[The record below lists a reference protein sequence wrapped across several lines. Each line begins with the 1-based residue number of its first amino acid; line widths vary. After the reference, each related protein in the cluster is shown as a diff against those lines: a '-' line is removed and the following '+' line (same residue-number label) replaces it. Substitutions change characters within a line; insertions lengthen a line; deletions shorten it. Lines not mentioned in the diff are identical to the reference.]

1 MVSHLHVHTEYSMLD
16 GLARLDPL
24 VQRAAEL
31 DMKSLAITDHG
42 GLYGAIDFYRTAKGS
57 GVKPIIGCEMYVTT
71 KSRHDRNPSDRI
83 HHLTV
88 LAKDGEGYKNLVKLV
103 TLSHLEGYYKKPRVD
118 HELLEAHSGGLAVL
132 SGCPRGEVP
141 SLISEGRLDEAMDR
155 ASWYRDVF
163 GTYFLEVMQHGNVPE
178 LPEINQGLVGI
189 NKKLNIPLVATNDSH
204 YVLEEHAHNH
214 EVLLCIQTNTNMD
227 DPKRMQFGEATYHLR
242 SHDQMVAVFSEIPE
256 AVSNTDMV
264 AEMCNLELDFTQA
277 RLPEFPV
284 PDSLSSDEYLRKIC
298 LEGFSRLL
306 PGAPEEYKQ
315 RLDYELEVIRQ
326 TQFPDYF
333 LVVWDIA
340 KFVRKNNIFF
350 TVRGSAAASL
360 VLYCLGV
367 TDVDPMPFNL
377 VFERFLNLERKEM
390 PDIDMDFQD
399 DRRQEVINYCS
410 AHYGREHVA
419 HIITFGTF
427 GARQSVRDAGR
438 ALGMTL
444 DNVDRVARMIPEKL
458 NIDIDTSLVESE
470 ELKVVYDSHQE
481 TKRLIETAKQLEGVT
496 RHKSVH
502 AAGVVISKEPLDTVV
517 PLEFTSRGDE
527 AGAVMTQYAMDP
539 VAALGLLKMD
549 FLGLTNLSVLANALV
564 MVGENHGVN
573 IKLQEIPLNDQNT
586 FGLLSRG
593 ETIGVFQLES
603 AGMVRYIKE
612 LKPNS
617 INDVAAMIALY
628 RPGPMDHISTFIDA
642 KHGRREVTYVH
653 PALKDILEETYGV
666 IVYQDQV
673 LHIAREFAGY
683 TLGEADIVRKAMGK
697 KVPEIM
703 AEERDKFVEGAQ
715 EQGYTEELAD
725 SVFMLVE
732 PFAGYAFNK
741 AHSVSYGLVSYW
753 TAYLKANFPAE
764 YMAAFMNSYIGKKD
778 RLISAVADCRRMGI
792 PVFPPRVNSS
802 FQEFTIE
809 KTAEGV
815 VGIRFGLAAIK
826 NVGSEALTPLIEA
839 RLEHGDFDS
848 LENLCKNGDIGS
860 LNRKSIECLIMA
872 GCLDEF
878 GDRGGLLEVAEKIN
892 SLAQQEKTLRDS
904 SQSTMFDM
912 LGEAEGASLAA
923 IDIPISST
931 SDHEKRMWEVELMG
945 MSLSSSD
952 HLANVMSKMKDD
964 VQIMLSQLESN
975 GKKGRS
981 TIGGQVSTIVD
992 RFTRDNKPFK
1002 VITLELLDGSLE
1014 AVVWEDALKKS
1025 PDIWDPGKIVTVTGT
1040 IRERDGDITIS
1051 VQEGSEVDL
1060 DKVLNSGNVNEIE
1073 QEKRTQ
1079 TFREGRVSPET
1090 NGTVMNG
1097 NGKHY
1102 GNGHSPHINGVVR
1115 EKPISEVAHK
1125 KKLVLFMKET
1135 EHPQQ
1140 DKMLLDD
1147 VKRLLLG
1154 SSGSDE
1160 VGLEIESQGS
1170 LVVMD
1175 WKPVKVD
1182 ASEELQENLKN
1193 TLGDYG
1199 GVSVQSLMF

>member
-1 MVSHLHVHTEYSMLD
+1 
-16 GLARLDPL
+16 
-24 VQRAAEL
+24 
-31 DMKSLAITDHG
+31 
-42 GLYGAIDFYRTAKGS
+42 
-57 GVKPIIGCEMYVTT
+57 
-71 KSRHDRNPSDRI
+71 
-83 HHLTV
+83 
-88 LAKDGEGYKNLVKLV
+88 
-103 TLSHLEGYYKKPRVD
+103 
-118 HELLEAHSGGLAVL
+118 
-132 SGCPRGEVP
+132 
-141 SLISEGRLDEAMDR
+141 
-155 ASWYRDVF
+155 
-163 GTYFLEVMQHGNVPE
+163 
-178 LPEINQGLVGI
+178 
-189 NKKLNIPLVATNDSH
+189 
-204 YVLEEHAHNH
+204 
-214 EVLLCIQTNTNMD
+214 
-227 DPKRMQFGEATYHLR
+227 
-242 SHDQMVAVFSEIPE
+242 
-256 AVSNTDMV
+256 
-264 AEMCNLELDFTQA
+264 
-277 RLPEFPV
+277 
-284 PDSLSSDEYLRKIC
+284 
-298 LEGFSRLL
+298 
-306 PGAPEEYKQ
+306 
-315 RLDYELEVIRQ
+315 
-326 TQFPDYF
+326 
-333 LVVWDIA
+333 
-340 KFVRKNNIFF
+340 
-350 TVRGSAAASL
+350 
-360 VLYCLGV
+360 
-367 TDVDPMPFNL
+367 
-377 VFERFLNLERKEM
+377 
-390 PDIDMDFQD
+390 
-399 DRRQEVINYCS
+399 
-410 AHYGREHVA
+410 
-419 HIITFGTF
+419 
-427 GARQSVRDAGR
+427 
-438 ALGMTL
+438 
-444 DNVDRVARMIPEKL
+444 
-458 NIDIDTSLVESE
+458 
-470 ELKVVYDSHQE
+470 
-481 TKRLIETAKQLEGVT
+481 
-496 RHKSVH
+496 
-502 AAGVVISKEPLDTVV
+502 
-517 PLEFTSRGDE
+517 
-527 AGAVMTQYAMDP
+527 
-539 VAALGLLKMD
+539 
-549 FLGLTNLSVLANALV
+549 
-564 MVGENHGVN
+564 
-573 IKLQEIPLNDQNT
+573 
-586 FGLLSRG
+586 
-593 ETIGVFQLES
+593 
-603 AGMVRYIKE
+603 MVRYIKE

-792 PVFPPRVNSS
+792 PVFPPSVNSS

-809 KTAEGV
+809 KTTDGV

-860 LNRKSIECLIMA
+860 LNRKSIESLIMA

-975 GKKGRS
+975 GKRGRS

-1051 VQEGSEVDL
+1051 VQKGSEVDL

-1079 TFREGRVSPET
+1079 TSHEVPVSPET

-1182 ASEELQENLKN
+1182 ASEELQEKLKS
-1193 TLGDYG
+1193 TLGEYG

>member
-1 MVSHLHVHTEYSMLD
+1 
-16 GLARLDPL
+16 
-24 VQRAAEL
+24 
-31 DMKSLAITDHG
+31 
-42 GLYGAIDFYRTAKGS
+42 
-57 GVKPIIGCEMYVTT
+57 
-71 KSRHDRNPSDRI
+71 
-83 HHLTV
+83 
-88 LAKDGEGYKNLVKLV
+88 
-103 TLSHLEGYYKKPRVD
+103 
-118 HELLEAHSGGLAVL
+118 
-132 SGCPRGEVP
+132 
-141 SLISEGRLDEAMDR
+141 
-155 ASWYRDVF
+155 
-163 GTYFLEVMQHGNVPE
+163 
-178 LPEINQGLVGI
+178 
-189 NKKLNIPLVATNDSH
+189 
-204 YVLEEHAHNH
+204 
-214 EVLLCIQTNTNMD
+214 
-227 DPKRMQFGEATYHLR
+227 
-242 SHDQMVAVFSEIPE
+242 
-256 AVSNTDMV
+256 
-264 AEMCNLELDFTQA
+264 
-277 RLPEFPV
+277 
-284 PDSLSSDEYLRKIC
+284 
-298 LEGFSRLL
+298 
-306 PGAPEEYKQ
+306 
-315 RLDYELEVIRQ
+315 
-326 TQFPDYF
+326 
-333 LVVWDIA
+333 
-340 KFVRKNNIFF
+340 
-350 TVRGSAAASL
+350 
-360 VLYCLGV
+360 
-367 TDVDPMPFNL
+367 
-377 VFERFLNLERKEM
+377 
-390 PDIDMDFQD
+390 
-399 DRRQEVINYCS
+399 
-410 AHYGREHVA
+410 
-419 HIITFGTF
+419 
-427 GARQSVRDAGR
+427 
-438 ALGMTL
+438 
-444 DNVDRVARMIPEKL
+444 
-458 NIDIDTSLVESE
+458 
-470 ELKVVYDSHQE
+470 
-481 TKRLIETAKQLEGVT
+481 
-496 RHKSVH
+496 
-502 AAGVVISKEPLDTVV
+502 
-517 PLEFTSRGDE
+517 
-527 AGAVMTQYAMDP
+527 
-539 VAALGLLKMD
+539 
-549 FLGLTNLSVLANALV
+549 
-564 MVGENHGVN
+564 
-573 IKLQEIPLNDQNT
+573 
-586 FGLLSRG
+586 
-593 ETIGVFQLES
+593 
-603 AGMVRYIKE
+603 
-612 LKPNS
+612 
-617 INDVAAMIALY
+617 
-628 RPGPMDHISTFIDA
+628 
-642 KHGRREVTYVH
+642 
-653 PALKDILEETYGV
+653 
-666 IVYQDQV
+666 
-673 LHIAREFAGY
+673 
-683 TLGEADIVRKAMGK
+683 MGK

-715 EQGYTEELAD
+715 EQGYTEKLAD

-792 PVFPPRVNSS
+792 PVFPPSVNSS

-809 KTAEGV
+809 KTIDGV

-839 RLEHGDFDS
+839 RLEHGNFDS

-964 VQIMLSQLESN
+964 VQIMLSQLESK
-975 GKKGRS
+975 GKRGRS

-1079 TFREGRVSPET
+1079 TSHEVPVSPET

-1182 ASEELQENLKN
+1182 ASEELQEKLKS
-1193 TLGDYG
+1193 TLGEYG

>member
-1 MVSHLHVHTEYSMLD
+1 M
-16 GLARLDPL
+16 
-24 VQRAAEL
+24 
-31 DMKSLAITDHG
+31 
-42 GLYGAIDFYRTAKGS
+42 
-57 GVKPIIGCEMYVTT
+57 
-71 KSRHDRNPSDRI
+71 
-83 HHLTV
+83 
-88 LAKDGEGYKNLVKLV
+88 
-103 TLSHLEGYYKKPRVD
+103 
-118 HELLEAHSGGLAVL
+118 
-132 SGCPRGEVP
+132 
-141 SLISEGRLDEAMDR
+141 
-155 ASWYRDVF
+155 
-163 GTYFLEVMQHGNVPE
+163 
-178 LPEINQGLVGI
+178 
-189 NKKLNIPLVATNDSH
+189 
-204 YVLEEHAHNH
+204 
-214 EVLLCIQTNTNMD
+214 
-227 DPKRMQFGEATYHLR
+227 
-242 SHDQMVAVFSEIPE
+242 
-256 AVSNTDMV
+256 
-264 AEMCNLELDFTQA
+264 
-277 RLPEFPV
+277 
-284 PDSLSSDEYLRKIC
+284 
-298 LEGFSRLL
+298 
-306 PGAPEEYKQ
+306 
-315 RLDYELEVIRQ
+315 
-326 TQFPDYF
+326 
-333 LVVWDIA
+333 
-340 KFVRKNNIFF
+340 
-350 TVRGSAAASL
+350 
-360 VLYCLGV
+360 
-367 TDVDPMPFNL
+367 
-377 VFERFLNLERKEM
+377 
-390 PDIDMDFQD
+390 
-399 DRRQEVINYCS
+399 
-410 AHYGREHVA
+410 
-419 HIITFGTF
+419 
-427 GARQSVRDAGR
+427 
-438 ALGMTL
+438 
-444 DNVDRVARMIPEKL
+444 
-458 NIDIDTSLVESE
+458 
-470 ELKVVYDSHQE
+470 
-481 TKRLIETAKQLEGVT
+481 
-496 RHKSVH
+496 
-502 AAGVVISKEPLDTVV
+502 
-517 PLEFTSRGDE
+517 
-527 AGAVMTQYAMDP
+527 
-539 VAALGLLKMD
+539 
-549 FLGLTNLSVLANALV
+549 
-564 MVGENHGVN
+564 
-573 IKLQEIPLNDQNT
+573 
-586 FGLLSRG
+586 
-593 ETIGVFQLES
+593 
-603 AGMVRYIKE
+603 
-612 LKPNS
+612 
-617 INDVAAMIALY
+617 
-628 RPGPMDHISTFIDA
+628 
-642 KHGRREVTYVH
+642 H

-683 TLGEADIVRKAMGK
+683 TLGEADIVRKAMGE

-715 EQGYTEELAD
+715 KQGYTEELAD

-792 PVFPPRVNSS
+792 PVFPPSVNSS

-826 NVGSEALTPLIEA
+826 NVGSEAQSPLIEA
-839 RLEHGDFDS
+839 RLEHGNFDS

-975 GKKGRS
+975 GKRGRS

-1051 VQEGSEVDL
+1051 VQKGSEVDL

-1079 TFREGRVSPET
+1079 IFREGRVSPET

-1182 ASEELQENLKN
+1182 ASEELQEKLKS
-1193 TLGDYG
+1193 TLGEYG